1 MGDDTPLAVLS
12 KKPRLLYTYFKQLF
26 AQVTNPPIDP
36 IREKNVMSLA
46 TYMGRRHNWLC
57 DTPLHAR
64 LLKLSSPFLFNED
77 LEAILQ
83 QNKMFKSVRLDCHF
97 SLADGRN
104 GLRKAIENLCRAAE
118 KAVDEEV
125 EIIVLSDRGSNEKQV
140 PIPMLLALGA
150 VHHALIRADKR
161 MRCSLI
167 CETAEARDVH
177 QYACLISYGA
187 SGVNPWLALET
198 LRALH
203 EKAALVDVTLQTVLD
218 NYAAS
223 LNKGLLKIMSK
234 MGISTVSSYRG
245 AQIFEAI
252 GVSEKLVDRCFY
264 GTSSQIGGVDF
275 EEIADE
281 SLTRHAQAY
290 SENAQLLDAGYYRNR
305 QGGELH
311 AFTAPIIQNLHTFVG
326 LKGGDK
332 ANRIEDYKKYVAAT
346 LENSPLSLKHL
357 LEFKPGQS
365 IPLDEVEPLEDIR
378 KRFTTAGMSLGA
390 LSPEAHEALAIAMN
404 RIGGKSNSGEGGED
418 PARFTVREN
427 GDSANSAIKQVASG
441 RFGVTAE
448 YLASAKELEIKMA
461 QGAKPGEGG
470 QLPGH
475 KVNALIARLR
485 RSVPGITLISPP
497 PHHDIYSIEDL
508 AQLIYDLKQANPR
521 AKVCVKLVAESGVG
535 TIAAGVAKAHA
546 DIVLISG
553 HEGGT
558 GASPLSSIKNAGGPW
573 EIGLAEA
580 HQVLLLNGLR
590 NRVTLRTDGG
600 IKNGY
605 DIVMAAMLGAEEF
618 NFGTTALIAM
628 GCVYVRQCHLNTCPV
643 GVATQDDRLRTKFRG
658 SPEMVVN
665 FFNGVA
671 QEVREVLALLG
682 FRTLNEVI
690 GRADLLQQ
698 RKTGHPKF
706 DKIDL
711 SRVLAMPPIEGDAPL
726 YHTWERND
734 KKEDRPLDDEILQES
749 KTALRNKQKVALQYT
764 VRNTQRCIGTKL
776 SGEIAYRYG
785 DEGLPNGTI
794 HLKLKGTAGQSLGA
808 FLVKGVRITLV
819 GEANDY
825 VGKGM
830 SGGEI
835 ILLPPTKVKYS
846 PENNAICGNTV
857 LYGATGGEFYA
868 DGGAGERFAVRNSG
882 ATAVVE
888 YVGDHACEYMTNG
901 LVIVLGKTGKNF
913 AAGMSGGV
921 AYVLDEEKVFEQR
934 YNSGM
939 VTLARVSSEDAA
951 LLKAQIYK
959 HLELTDSKR
968 AKTILAD
975 WVTYEKMFWK
985 VVPHP
990 PATPKVEP
998 PKPVPTNT
1006 IPLRS

>member
-1 MGDDTPLAVLS
+1 
-12 KKPRLLYTYFKQLF
+12 
-26 AQVTNPPIDP
+26 
-36 IREKNVMSLA
+36 
-46 TYMGRRHNWLC
+46 
-57 DTPLHAR
+57 
-64 LLKLSSPFLFNED
+64 
-77 LEAILQ
+77 
-83 QNKMFKSVRLDCHF
+83 MF
-97 SLADGRN
+97 
-104 GLRKAIENLCRAAE
+104 
-118 KAVDEEV
+118 
-125 EIIVLSDRGSNEKQV
+125 
-140 PIPMLLALGA
+140 
-150 VHHALIRADKR
+150 
-161 MRCSLI
+161 
-167 CETAEARDVH
+167 
-177 QYACLISYGA
+177 
-187 SGVNPWLALET
+187 
-198 LRALH
+198 
-203 EKAALVDVTLQTVLD
+203 
-218 NYAAS
+218 
-223 LNKGLLKIMSK
+223 
-234 MGISTVSSYRG
+234 
-245 AQIFEAI
+245 
-252 GVSEKLVDRCFY
+252 
-264 GTSSQIGGVDF
+264 
-275 EEIADE
+275 
-281 SLTRHAQAY
+281 
-290 SENAQLLDAGYYRNR
+290 DAGYYRNR

-311 AFTAPIIQNLHTFVG
+311 AFTAPVIQNLHTYVG
-326 LKGGDK
+326 LKGVDK
-332 ANRIEDYKKYVAAT
+332 ANKIEDYKKYVAAT

-357 LEFKPGQS
+357 LEFKSGQA
-365 IPLDEVEPLEDIR
+365 IPIDEVEPLEEIR

-475 KVNALIARLR
+475 KVNGLIARLR
-485 RSVPGITLISPP
+485 RSVTGITLISPP

-600 IKNGY
+600 IKNGS

-628 GCVYVRQCHLNTCPV
+628 GCVFVRQCHLNTCPV
-643 GVATQDDRLRTKFRG
+643 GVATQDERLRAKFRG
-658 SPEMVVN
+658 SPDMVVN

-671 QEVREVLALLG
+671 QEVREVLASLG
-682 FRTLNEVI
+682 ARTLNEVI

-711 SRVLAMPPIEGDAPL
+711 SRVLAMPPVEGDAPL

-749 KTALRNKQKVALQYT
+749 KTALRNQRKLTLEYAVK
-764 VRNTQRCIGTKL
+764 NTQRCVGTKL

-785 DEGLPNGTI
+785 DEGLPPGTV

-808 FLVKGVRITLV
+808 FLVKGVKITLT

-835 ILLPPTKVKYS
+835 ALLPPAKVKYD
-846 PENNAICGNTV
+846 PETNAICGNTV

-868 DGGAGERFAVRNSG
+868 GGGAGERFAVRNSG

-921 AYVLDEEKVFEQR
+921 AYVLDEEKTFEQL
-934 YNSGM
+934 YNPTM
-939 VTLARVSSEDAA
+939 VALERITAEDAT
-951 LLKAQIYK
+951 LLKEKIYK
-959 HLELTDSKR
+959 HLELTESKR
-968 AKTILAD
+968 AKKILAS
-975 WVTYEKMFWK
+975 WTEFEKMFWK

-990 PATPKVEP
+990 PATPKVET
-998 PKPVPTNT
+998 PKPVATNT
-1006 IPLRS
+1006 IPLKS